1 MPGFSLSRR
10 WLLVAGIGAY
20 WLALFV
26 LTHLPVDPDPAS
38 KSRFPVDKVVHAAAF
53 FGLSLLLAAAVAT
66 WRPPVTWPALLAILV
81 VLAAYAAVD
90 EISQGQIRYRVPDL
104 RDWLADMLGAG
115 AGLVVFIGVRHLA
128 KRRTAAAVSYD

>member
-26 LTHLPVDPDPAS
+26 MTHLPVDPDPAN

-53 FGLSLLLAAAVAT
+53 FGLTLLLAAAVAT
-66 WRPPVTWPALLAILV
+66 WRPPVTWPVLVTILG
-81 VLAAYAAVD
+81 VLAVYAVVD
-90 EISQGQIRYRVPDL
+90 EISQGLIRYRVPDW
-104 RDWLADMLGAG
+104 RDWLADMLGAA
-115 AGLVVFIGVRHLA
+115 AGLAVFVGASRLA
-128 KRRTAAAVSYD
+128 KRRAAAAVSYD